1 MSTRETTGHQ
11 HGRGAGGRWLRG
23 KSGNPAGRP
32 KGARHKATLAAQA
45 LLDGEAEALSRKV
58 IELAMSGD
66 ATALKICLERI
77 LPPRKDRPIAF
88 ELPQIGSAED
98 LPKAT
103 GAIVHAVANGDLTP
117 QEGQAIAGILEQHRR
132 SLEIAD
138 IETRLARLEQVSDQS
153 R

>member
-1 MSTRETTGHQ
+1 MARKNVAKTYTG
-11 HGRGAGGRWLRG
+11 RNG
-23 KSGNPAGRP
+23 KFRPGNSGRP

-45 LLDGEAEALSRKV
+45 LLDGEAAALSRKA

-66 ATALKICLERI
+66 STALKICLERI

-98 LPKAT
+98 IPKAT

-117 QEGQAIAGILEQHRR
+117 QEGQAVAGILEQHRR
-132 SLEIAD
+132 SLEIAE
-138 IETRLARLEQVSDQS
+138 IETRLARLEQASDQS